1 MNTIL
6 VIMDYKTSQ
15 KWLNQQ
21 HFAMD
26 NFDLKKIKK
35 IVKLANL
42 KIEKLK
48 TIHIVGSN
56 GKGSTAVFIAN
67 ILQEGKYK
75 TGLYTSPHLVEPT
88 ERIQINNKKIST
100 EDFAKLTTFFKKLL
114 KKNNLKANY
123 FEIITAIAIKYFL
136 TQKIDFLVAE
146 AGLGGRLDAT
156 NILPGIISVI
166 TPISL
171 EHTQFL
177 GETIE
182 KISYEKAEII
192 KKKSIVI
199 ISKKNKGFKTIQKK
213 AKEKKCE
220 ILSPTFKIKKSNKE
234 EQIFD
239 LLSPKK
245 IEKLKIK
252 MLGKYQCE
260 NASLA
265 ITTVIALQKK
275 EIKISEKNIRKGLE
289 KTIWRGRLQKI
300 KEKPIVLLDSAH
312 NSAGWKTLE
321 DALSLF
327 EYEKLFIVFG
337 AMKDKRIISA
347 KKILSKANHI
357 FLTQSDS
364 FRAETPEKLQK
375 ILGMGEVCNSEKIAI
390 TKALKLA
397 RKKDLVLITGSI
409 YIIGK
414 AYKIIS

>member
-1 MNTIL
+1 
-6 VIMDYKTSQ
+6 MDYNTSQ

-26 NFDLKKIKK
+26 DFDLKKIKK

-42 KIEKLK
+42 QIEKLK

-100 EDFAKLTTFFKKLL
+100 GDFAKLTTFFKKLL

-123 FEIITAIAIKYFL
+123 FEIMTAIAIKYFL

-182 KISYEKAEII
+182 KIAYEKAGII

-213 AKEKKCE
+213 TKEKKCE
-220 ILSPTFKIKKSNKE
+220 ILSPLIKIKKYNKE

-265 ITTVIALQKK
+265 LTTIIALQKK

-289 KTIWRGRLQKI
+289 KTVWRGRLQKI
-300 KEKPIVLLDSAH
+300 KEKPLVLLDSAH
-312 NSAGWKTLE
+312 NPAGWKTLE

-327 EYEKLFIVFG
+327 EYENLFIVFG
-337 AMKDKRIISA
+337 TMKDKQIISA
-347 KKILSKANHI
+347 KKILSKANHV
-357 FLTQSDS
+357 FLTRSDS
-364 FRAETPEKLQK
+364 FRSETPEKLQK
-375 ILGMGEVCNSEKIAI
+375 IFGTGEIYDSEKIAI

-397 RKKDLVLITGSI
+397 RKKDLILITGSI